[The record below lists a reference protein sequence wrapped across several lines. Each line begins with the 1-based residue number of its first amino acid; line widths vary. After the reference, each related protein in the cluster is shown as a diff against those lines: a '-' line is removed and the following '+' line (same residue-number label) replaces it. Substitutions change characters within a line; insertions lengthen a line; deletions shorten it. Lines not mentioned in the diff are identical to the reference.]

1 MPQETE
7 ILFLKGSCVVSLA
20 QRPSEKK
27 PQFEKCLEERDSF
40 ANLKTSARGMGTGET
55 LPKDGGSGG
64 CHFYTLHPP

>member
-1 MPQETE
+1 MGLTSKGPKVPQETE

-40 ANLKTSARGMGTGET
+40 ANLKTSA
-55 LPKDGGSGG
+55 GGIGDR
-64 CHFYTLHPP
+64 